1 MLSIENISVRFP
13 SFTLDPISLTVE
25 KQDYLTLLG
34 VSGAGKTVLLE
45 VLAGLVKPDQGR
57 IMLNGEDITGQKIQQ
72 RRIGLVYQDLSLF
85 PHMNVFNNIAFP
97 IRRKGQ
103 SKSAIQEKVKTL
115 ALQTEVSHLLD
126 RSPDTLSG
134 GEAQR
139 VALARTLAADPDIL
153 LLDEPLSNLDVKLKT
168 GLRKLL
174 RSIHKSGKTIIHV
187 THDYMEAATLAN
199 KVAVVQN
206 GKLIQHGTP
215 EEVFRHPRSEFV
227 ARFSGVKNIFP
238 CRSATH
244 KVHDGLQSAI
254 VGDGLTIQYLGNQA
268 CKEGFLIIP
277 QYDIIVSEKLLESSA
292 VNKVKGSIREIHIAG
307 SGLEVIVDAGVE
319 FVVSISKHSKE
330 AMALEPGKEVWL
342 SFKAS
347 AVRFIED

>member
-13 SFTLDPISLTVE
+13 SFTLEPISLEVE
-25 KQDYLTLLG
+25 KEDYLTLLG

-45 VLAGLVKPDQGR
+45 VLAGLVKPEGGR
-57 IMLNGEDITGQKIQQ
+57 ILMNGEDITGRKIQQ

-85 PHMNVFNNIAFP
+85 PHMNVYNNIAFP
-97 IRRKGQ
+97 LRRKGQ
-103 SKSAIQEKVKTL
+103 SRQSIDEKVKAL
-115 ALQTEVSHLLD
+115 ALQTEVSHLLG
-126 RSPDTLSG
+126 RAPDTLSG

-139 VALARTLAADPDIL
+139 VALARTLAADPDVL

-174 RSIHKSGKTIIHV
+174 RNIHKSGKTIIHV

-238 CRSATH
+238 CRPAAGKT
-244 KVHDGLQSAI
+244 HDGLRSAI
-254 VGDGLTIQYLGNQA
+254 VGDGLSIEYLGGQA
-268 CKEGFLIIP
+268 CEEGFLMIH
-277 QYDIIVSEKLLESSA
+277 QHDIIISEELLESSA
-292 VNKVKGSIREIHIAG
+292 INKLKGTIREMHIAG
-307 SGLEVIVDAGVE
+307 SGLEVVVDAGVE
-319 FVVSISKHSKE
+319 FVVSISQHSKTT
-330 AMALEPGKEVWL
+330 MHLEPGKEVWL
-342 SFKAS
+342 TFKAS
-347 AVRFIED
+347 AVSFIED

>member
-1 MLSIENISVRFP
+1 MLTIENISVRFP
-13 SFTLDPISLTVE
+13 SFSLEPISLEIE
-25 KQDYLTLLG
+25 KHDYLTLLG

-45 VLAGLVKPDQGR
+45 VLAGLVKPGGGR
-57 IMLNGEDITGQKIQQ
+57 ILMNGEDITGRKIQQ

-85 PHMNVFNNIAFP
+85 PHLNVFNNIAFP
-97 IRRKGQ
+97 LRRKGQ
-103 SKSAIQEKVKTL
+103 SRQAIEEKVKAL
-115 ALQTEVSHLLD
+115 ALHTEISHLLG
-126 RSPDTLSG
+126 RAPDTLSG

-139 VALARTLAADPDIL
+139 VALARTLAADPDVL

-174 RSIHKSGKTIIHV
+174 RNIHKSGKTIIHV

-238 CRSATH
+238 CRPAASKTQ
-244 KVHDGLQSAI
+244 DGLRGAI
-254 VGDGLTIQYLGNQA
+254 VGDGLTIQYVGDQDF
-268 CKEGFLIIP
+268 EGGFLMIH
-277 QYDIIVSEKLLESSA
+277 QHDIIISEELLESSA
-292 VNKVKGSIREIHIAG
+292 INKLKGTIREMHLIG
-307 SGLEVIVDAGVE
+307 SGMEIVVDTGVE
-319 FVVSISKHSKE
+319 FVVSVSQHSKTT
-330 AMALEPGKEVWL
+330 MHLEPGKEVWMT
-342 SFKAS
+342 FKAS